1 MSDLYGSEFESSDF
15 LYIFICMSILDD
27 NICEQFEK
35 SLAFFSACWRQ
46 NGWYMRQLLDN
57 QIDGLT
63 PIQNKLLPKTIY
75 YRYLSGLASPY
86 KSVLIGTK
94 DDGFIRVTHEQFTN
108 FIQLL

>member
-1 MSDLYGSEFESSDF
+1 
-15 LYIFICMSILDD
+15 MSILDD

-75 YRYLSGLASPY
+75 YRYLSDLTSPHE
-86 KSVLIGTK
+86 SVLIGTK
-94 DDGFIRVTHEQFTN
+94 DDGFTSYSRTIYKLYTIVIKLCHY
-108 FIQLL
+108 